1 MFSEDGIDTLSSFY
15 SSQDIATCFCS
26 MLGSV
31 LGACLGPGLRSPPAP
46 PSFCPCLSVRL
57 SVSPLLSLSL
67 LPASLSLYLPLSSLA
82 PTLPL
87 LLSAPLCL
95 SPILITLHL
104 FSPNTHT
111 TSHRAV
117 SRISERFLKPAFPSM
132 VPLDTGPLDSQESL
146 EELMRIQMPVP
157 LPPGKSRVEHS
168 NYNFQSSC

>member
-1 MFSEDGIDTLSSFY
+1 MSSFY

-26 MLGSV
+26 VSGSV
-31 LGACLGPGLRSPPAP
+31 PGACLGLGLRSPPP
-46 PSFCPCLSVRL
+46 PTL
-57 SVSPLLSLSL
+57 LLSLSL
-67 LPASLSLYLPLSSLA
+67 RQTLRVSLPLPVSPACFPISFPLSSLA
-82 PTLPL
+82 PSLPL
-87 LLSAPLCL
+87 LLSASLCL

-104 FSPNTHT
+104 FSPNTHN